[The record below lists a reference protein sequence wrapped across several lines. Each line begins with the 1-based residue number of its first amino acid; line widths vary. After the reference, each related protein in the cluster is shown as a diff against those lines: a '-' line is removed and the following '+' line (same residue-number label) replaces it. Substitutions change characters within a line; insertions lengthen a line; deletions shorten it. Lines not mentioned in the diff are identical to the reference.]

1 MEVVNCF
8 YNKYS
13 INILAIVLAFFSVLI
28 ITKIMDWSI
37 FRENTINATGINAN
51 LSIEEIENI
60 NNEVEYLDEEILKNR
75 KWCLEI
81 ENIELFA
88 EIHEGTTEE
97 ILDDFIGH
105 FSSTPVNIGNVGLA
119 AHNRGYKNNYFSR
132 IKELKIGDKINYYIN
147 GNKFIYEVK
156 EILIIYESDWSMLE
170 NTNDNRITL
179 ITCVENRE
187 KYRLCVQAVRVK
199 EE

>member
-13 INILAIVLAFFSVLI
+13 INILAIILAFFSVLA
-28 ITKIMDWSI
+28 ITKIIDSI
-37 FRENTINATGINAN
+37 TFKDNYKIFN
-51 LSIEEIENI
+51 ENI
-60 NNEVEYLDEEILKNR
+60 TNEVEYLNEELSDEKNS
-75 KWCLEI
+75 KWYLEI
-81 ENIELFA
+81 EDIDLFA

-105 FSSTPVNIGNVGLA
+105 FSSTPVSIGNVGLA